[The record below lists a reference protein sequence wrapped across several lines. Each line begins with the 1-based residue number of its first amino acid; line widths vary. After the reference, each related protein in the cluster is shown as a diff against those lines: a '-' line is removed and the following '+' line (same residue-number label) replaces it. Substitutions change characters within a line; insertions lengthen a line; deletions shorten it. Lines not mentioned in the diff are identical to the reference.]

1 MTVLSMPR
9 PASGNQGQDPL
20 MQVADL
26 GFRYSRLRPWL
37 FRNLGFTLQPGE
49 ILSILGPNARGK
61 TTLLKCLAGLLAP
74 REGSVSCAPGI
85 GYVPQDHG
93 AGPSFSVAEMV
104 LMGRTRHLRA
114 YQTPRREDHDAAEA
128 AMERVGVAA
137 WAERDYSEL
146 SGGQRQLVLIARAVA
161 SGCELLILDEPA
173 SALDL
178 NNQSRVLAVL
188 SGLASDGMGI
198 IMTTHH
204 PDHALHVSKNVL
216 LFVGSHD
223 VRWGPTDELLTGPAL
238 SEVYGLPICTPTV
251 GTVSGE
257 RVIAVPDFG
266 PSCRACP
273 VPEAVGA
280 PLIDLPLPIR
290 KDLP

>member
-1 MTVLSMPR
+1 MTAVSLPR
-9 PASGNQGQDPL
+9 TAVPASADSTL
-20 MQVADL
+20 MQVEDL
-26 GFRYSRLRPWL
+26 GFRYSRMRPWL
-37 FRNLGFTLQPGE
+37 FRHLDFKVERGE

-74 REGSVSCAPGI
+74 REGGVSCAPGI

-93 AGPSFSVAEMV
+93 AGPSFTVAEMV

-114 YQTPRREDHDAAEA
+114 YQTPRREDQEAAEA

-137 WAERDYSEL
+137 WAGRDYSKL

-178 NNQSRVLAVL
+178 NNQSRVLGVL
-188 SGLASDGMGI
+188 TGLAEDGMGV

-204 PDHALHVSKNVL
+204 PDHALHISRNAL

-223 VRWGPTDELLTGPAL
+223 VRWGPTDGLLTGPAL

-273 VPEAVGA
+273 VPGAVGA
-280 PLIDLPLPIR
+280 PVLPLPVIR
-290 KDLP
+290 KEHP

>member
-1 MTVLSMPR
+1 
-9 PASGNQGQDPL
+9 
-20 MQVADL
+20 MQATDL

-37 FRNLGFTLQPGE
+37 FRNLGFSLERGE

-61 TTLLKCLAGLLAP
+61 TTLLKCLSGLLSP
-74 REGSVSCAPGI
+74 REGQVRCSPAV

-93 AGPSFSVAEMV
+93 AGPSFTVADMV

-114 YQTPRREDHDAAEA
+114 YQSPRSEDHDAANA
-128 AMERVGVAA
+128 AMDRVGVDA
-137 WAERDYSEL
+137 WANRSYSEL

-178 NNQSRVLAVL
+178 HNQSRVLGVL
-188 SGLASDGMGI
+188 AGLADDGMGV

-204 PDHALHVSKNVL
+204 PDHALHVSKNAL
-216 LFVGSHD
+216 LFVGSD
-223 VRWGPTDELLTGPAL
+223 DTRWGPTQELLTGPAL

-266 PSCRACP
+266 PSCRAVCP
-273 VPEAVGA
+273 VP
-280 PLIDLPLPIR
+280 PR
-290 KDLP
+290 KENQ